1 MTVAGSRYTAVSSHQ
16 QASIAAPVAAS
27 INQKS
32 TNESPRIRCN
42 RFNMGALP
50 LAVNVDQG
58 APSQQ
63 ARLEAVLPDLTWPV
77 RLIIAALWPMH
88 YITR

>member
-1 MTVAGSRYTAVSSHQ
+1 
-16 QASIAAPVAAS
+16 
-27 INQKS
+27 
-32 TNESPRIRCN
+32 
-42 RFNMGALP
+42 MGALP